1 MAYPRLGDLLV
12 SSGVISQEQLG
23 QALARQKE
31 TKKRLGEELIDDGII
46 TEQQLIDT
54 LRLQL
59 GIEFVDLSTVEPD
72 PQLVDVLPRNIAKTY
87 GVTPVRLHG
96 NTLYLAMSDPLNFM
110 AQEEVRVATHRRVVP
125 MITTADGI
133 ERANASLYGGEGAQR
148 AIQDMR
154 REAPVT
160 QQESAADAVVEL
172 NETAAPTV
180 RLVNSIIE
188 RAAAENASDI
198 HLDPCADC
206 IRVRMRIDG
215 VMCPV
220 MTVPSDLYASVL
232 ARLKIMGGM
241 DVTERRVPQDGRAGV
256 RLRNRSF
263 DLRMS
268 TLPTIYGEKCVIRV
282 LDKNS
287 AFLSRDG
294 IGVEGRQ
301 LEQYEYLMGRPSGTI
316 LIVGP
321 TGSGKTSTMYTM
333 IHQLNSEQVNLMTL
347 EDPVEYNIDG
357 INQVQINEKT
367 GMTFASGLRS
377 ILRQDPDIIAVGEIR
392 DGETAEIAMRAAI
405 TGHLVLSTVHTNDAL
420 STVERLKDIGV
431 PNYLIAGALNGVI
444 SQRLVRTICPDCK
457 QAYDPTAQELAEL
470 GLPADSKQK
479 LFRGK
484 GCPNCFGRGYRGRTA
499 VFEMLVLSRRMRSA
513 IAKGMDREDLREI
526 LRQEGDYAT
535 LQENC
540 RRLVQDGVTTI
551 EEARRLGSSVEYD
564 E

>member
-72 PQLVDVLPRNIAKTY
+72 PQLVDVLPRNIAKKY

-110 AQEEVRVATHRRVVP
+110 AQEEVRAATHRRVVP

-405 TGHLVLSTVHTNDAL
+405 TGHLVLSTVHTNDVL

-484 GCPNCFGRGYRGRTA
+484 GCPNCFGRGYRGCTA

>member
-72 PQLVDVLPRNIAKTY
+72 PQLVDVLPRNIAKKY

-526 LRQEGDYAT
+526 LRQEGD
-535 LQENC
+535 
-540 RRLVQDGVTTI
+540 
-551 EEARRLGSSVEYD
+551 
-564 E
+564 

>member
-72 PQLVDVLPRNIAKTY
+72 PQLVDVLPRNIAKKY

-148 AIQDMR
+148 AIHDMR

-206 IRVRMRIDG
+206 IRVRMRVDG

-405 TGHLVLSTVHTNDAL
+405 TGHLVLSTVHTNDVL

-470 GLPADSKQK
+470 GRPADSKQK

-484 GCPNCFGRGYRGRTA
+484 GCPNCFGRGYRGCTA

>member
-59 GIEFVDLSTVEPD
+59 GIEFVDLSAVEPD
-72 PQLVDVLPRNIAKTY
+72 PQLVDVLPRNIAKKY

-405 TGHLVLSTVHTNDAL
+405 TGHLVLSTVHTNDVL

-484 GCPNCFGRGYRGRTA
+484 GCPNCFGRGYRGCTA

>member
-72 PQLVDVLPRNIAKTY
+72 PQLVDVLPRNIAKKY

-198 HLDPCADC
+198 HLDPGADC

-294 IGVEGRQ
+294 IGVEGKQ

-513 IAKGMDREDLREI
+513 IAKGMDREDLLI
-526 LRQEGDYAT
+526 LLLILAT
-535 LQENC
+535 SPDDSTAGLTVA
-540 RRLVQDGVTTI
+540 LYF
-551 EEARRLGSSVEYD
+551 ALA
-564 E
+564 

>member
-1 MAYPRLGDLLV
+1 MAHPRLGDLLV

-46 TEQQLIDT
+46 TEQQFIDT

-59 GIEFVDLSTVEPD
+59 GIEFVDLSAVEPD
-72 PQLVDVLPRNIAKTY
+72 PQLVDVLPRNIAKKY

-110 AQEEVRVATHRRVVP
+110 AQEEVRAATHRRVVP

-148 AIQDMR
+148 AIRDMR
-154 REAPVT
+154 REAPDT
-160 QQESAADAVVEL
+160 QQGSTADAVVEL

-206 IRVRMRIDG
+206 IRVRMRVDG

-287 AFLSRDG
+287 DFLSRDG

-301 LEQYEYLMGRPSGTI
+301 LEQYEYLMGRPSGTV

-333 IHQLNSEQVNLMTL
+333 IHQLNSEQVNLLTL

-367 GMTFASGLRS
+367 GMTFASGLRA
-377 ILRQDPDIIAVGEIR
+377 ILRQDPDIVAVGEIR

-405 TGHLVLSTVHTNDAL
+405 TGHLVLSTVHTYDAA
-420 STVERLKDIGV
+420 STIDRLIDIGV
-431 PNYLIAGALNGVI
+431 EPYLIASGVRGVI
-444 SQRLVRTICPDCK
+444 SQRLVRKVCPHCREEYRPDPEEFE
-457 QAYDPTAQELAEL
+457 AVGLPYDP
-470 GLPADSKQK
+470 GVR
-479 LFRGK
+479 FYRGS
-484 GCPNCFGRGYRGRTA
+484 GCPMCFGTGYRGRTG
-499 VFEMLVLSRRMRSA
+499 VFEILVIDRALRSRITGGATREELKDAIERTGSFKTMEDSCRELVLT
-513 IAKGMDREDLREI
+513 G
-526 LRQEGDYAT
+526 AT
-535 LQENC
+535 T
-540 RRLVQDGVTTI
+540 V
-551 EEARRLGSSVEYD
+551 EEARKTITALE
-564 E
+564 

>member
-72 PQLVDVLPRNIAKTY
+72 PQLVDVLPRNIAKKY

-405 TGHLVLSTVHTNDAL
+405 TGHLVLSTVHTNDVL

-484 GCPNCFGRGYRGRTA
+484 GCPNCFGRGYRGCTA

>member
-31 TKKRLGEELIDDGII
+31 TKKRLGEALIDDGII

-72 PQLVDVLPRNIAKTY
+72 PQLVDVLPRNIAKKY

-220 MTVPSDLYASVL
+220 MTVPSDLYPSVL

-287 AFLSRDG
+287 DFLSRDG

-301 LEQYEYLMGRPSGTI
+301 LEQYEYLMGRPSGTV

>member
-72 PQLVDVLPRNIAKTY
+72 PQLVDVLPRNIAKKY

-540 RRLVQDGVTTI
+540 RRLVQDGVTTR

>member
-72 PQLVDVLPRNIAKTY
+72 PQLVDVLPRNIAKKY

-420 STVERLKDIGV
+420 SSVERLKDIGV

>member
-72 PQLVDVLPRNIAKTY
+72 PQLVDVLPRNIAKKY

-301 LEQYEYLMGRPSGTI
+301 LEQYEYLMGRPSWTI

-405 TGHLVLSTVHTNDAL
+405 TGHLVLSTVHTNDVL

-484 GCPNCFGRGYRGRTA
+484 GCPNCFGRGYRGCTA